1 MNTDLFDSNGKE
13 LTMEQVLEKIQ
24 LSKNIIPLDKVTRV
38 EVIDANGRAYNNW
51 DVKNKTEISMQ
62 DNGRT
67 LKIFLKRV

>member
-1 MNTDLFDSNGKE
+1 MNIDLFDSNGKE

-38 EVIDANGRAYNNW
+38 EVIDDNGRAYTNW
-51 DVKNKTEISMQ
+51 DAKNKTEISMQ

-67 LKIFLKRV
+67 IKIFLTRV

>member
-24 LSKNIIPLDKVTRV
+24 LSKNIIPLDKVTRI
-38 EVIDANGRAYNNW
+38 EVIDDNGRAYTNW
-51 DVKNKTEISMQ
+51 DAKNKTEISMQ

-67 LKIFLKRV
+67 LKIFLTRV